1 MLKLKYYVLRRL
13 LLSVLV
19 LLGVCIITFTIARV
33 VPANPA
39 AMWVGSHPT
48 AEQIAR
54 AREELGLDQPL
65 HVQFF
70 KYMSIL
76 LSGNL
81 GVSIRTH
88 DKVLNDIA
96 AFLPASLELI
106 IAGMLIA
113 LIVGI
118 PLGVV
123 SAIKKDSLLD
133 HFSRLFSI
141 GGVSFFVPWLGMMA
155 QLVFFKWLR
164 ALPVGDRID
173 ISVSLFHPITPITRF
188 YLIDSLI
195 TGNLTA
201 FQSVAIHMVLPALTL
216 AAYPIGLVTRMT
228 RSTMADILEEDYIR
242 TARAYGLREITIAY
256 RYALKNAIGPTIT
269 VLALSFAY
277 SLAETFLIET
287 VFNWP
292 GLGRYAALSIISL
305 DYPAIMGVTI
315 VIAVVY
321 VLLNLFVDLIQ
332 AYLDPRIRL
341 E

>member
-1 MLKLKYYVLRRL
+1 MVNGLKMRHYIARRL
-13 LLSVLV
+13 LLSLLV
-19 LLGVCIITFTIARV
+19 LFGVSVITFTIARV

-54 AREELGLDQPL
+54 AREELGLDKPL
-65 HVQFF
+65 YVQ
-70 KYMSIL
+70 YIRYL
-76 LSGNL
+76 EGLVRGDL

-88 DKVLNDIA
+88 DKVADDIR

-106 IAGMLIA
+106 LVGMAISLVIG
-113 LIVGI
+113 V

-123 SAIKKDSLLD
+123 SATRKDMFTD
-133 HFSRLFSI
+133 HFSRVSSI
-141 GGVSFFVPWLGMMA
+141 AGVSLFTPWLGMMA
-155 QLVFFKWLR
+155 QL
-164 ALPVGDRID
+164 
-173 ISVSLFHPITPITRF
+173 
-188 YLIDSLI
+188 
-195 TGNLTA
+195 
-201 FQSVAIHMVLPALTL
+201 
-216 AAYPIGLVTRMT
+216 
-228 RSTMADILEEDYIR
+228 
-242 TARAYGLREITIAY
+242 
-256 RYALKNAIGPTIT
+256 IT

-277 SLAETFLIET
+277 SLVETFLIET

-315 VIAVVY
+315 IVALVY
-321 VLLNLFVDLIQ
+321 VLLNLLVDLIQ

>member
-1 MLKLKYYVLRRL
+1 MKMRHYVARRL
-13 LLSVLV
+13 LLSLLV
-19 LLGVCIITFTIARV
+19 LFGVSVITFTIARV

-39 AMWVGSHPT
+39 AMWVGAHPT

-54 AREELGLDQPL
+54 AREELGLDKPL
-65 HVQFF
+65 YIQ
-70 KYMSIL
+70 YIRYLEGLMR
-76 LSGNL
+76 GDL

-88 DKVLNDIA
+88 DRVIDDIR

-106 IAGMLIA
+106 LVGMAISLV
-113 LIVGI
+113 LGV

-123 SAIKKDSLLD
+123 SSTRKDMFAD
-133 HFSRLFSI
+133 HFSRVSSI
-141 GGVSFFVPWLGMMA
+141 AGVSLFTPWLGMMA
-155 QLVFFKWLR
+155 QLVFFRWLGV
-164 ALPVGDRID
+164 LPVGDRID
-173 ISVSLFHPITPITRF
+173 TVISVTHPVDVVTGF
-188 YLIDSLI
+188 YLIDSLFG
-195 TGNLTA
+195 GNLVA
-201 FQSVAIHMVLPALTL
+201 FQNVLSHIILPALTL

-228 RSTMADILEEDYIR
+228 RSTMVDILEEDYIR
-242 TARAYGLREITIAY
+242 TARAYGLHERTIAY

-277 SLAETFLIET
+277 SLVETFLIET

-305 DYPAIMGVTI
+305 DYAAIMGVTI
-315 VIAVVY
+315 VVALVY
-321 VLLNLFVDLIQ
+321 VSLNLVVDLIQ